1 MADTSRFEGQQIVN
15 SINFFVDSERS
26 AVVGDTQSKGDDL
39 LLGFEGN
46 TIECKDGEVI
56 RLSLVD
62 FHMPNNQYNIDAR
75 NSQGTIICSVNGTAM
90 TAGVVATL
98 VTRGNYYDTDDIAIN
113 FASNLGAALSAL
125 SGVPAGLAVLAITNN
140 NLVDLNTVTTGFANP
155 VTTPATPTTILPLT
169 TLGTSLTGKPEKKLL
184 DVTISFKSTASP
196 TTAVAHTITN
206 LKISCQSANGE
217 LYLVL
222 GGERGDNVNTLENS
236 LKVTI
241 TSLAIRVQGYFP
253 MQLVTEPH
261 VYLRCTL
268 GQNGLESS
276 ILGSDE
282 TVYNNDIV
290 GSNILAKIARTTE
303 SFTYAGNQ
311 SHEFFLTLQQRK
323 LNSIGLFLTDS
334 KNRPI
339 GRAKNAGTG
348 TSAGLEATATSDIIP
363 FEKETQSTKGN
374 LYFTATIRIDIIK
387 VYNPNKLQ
395 SEPPPNPQFP
405 SRASGVLS
413 FGSPTG
419 FR

>member
-1 MADTSRFEGQQIVN
+1 MTDTSRFEGQQVVN
-15 SINFFVDSERS
+15 SVNFFVDTERS
-26 AVVGDTQSKGDDL
+26 NIVSDTQSRGDDVQYN
-39 LLGFEGN
+39 FEGN

-75 NSQGTIICSVNGTAM
+75 NSQATLICTVNGTPMAQ
-90 TAGVVATL
+90 GVVHTF
-98 VTRGNYYDTDDIAIN
+98 VTRGNYYDIDDIALN
-113 FASNLGAALSAL
+113 FASNLAARLLALAGFPGGVSLS
-125 SGVPAGLAVLAITNN
+125 SIVNN
-140 NLVDLNTVTTGFANP
+140 NLVAQNTLITGFTNTSSP
-155 VTTPATPTTILPLT
+155 QLPS
-169 TLGTSLTGKPEKKLL
+169 SLTGKPEKKLL
-184 DVTISFKSTASP
+184 DVTITFSG
-196 TTAVAHTITN
+196 AHTITN
-206 LKISCQSANGE
+206 LKISCQTSNGE

-222 GGERGDNVNTLENS
+222 GGERGDDITTLANSFKITTGANT
-236 LKVTI
+236 I
-241 TSLAIRVQGYFP
+241 QVQGYFP

-290 GSNILAKIARTTE
+290 GSNILAKIARNSE
-303 SFTYAGNQ
+303 SFSYFGNSQ
-311 SHEFFLTLQQRK
+311 NEFFVTLQQRK

-334 KNRPI
+334 KSRPI

-348 TSAGLEATATSDIIP
+348 TSAGLEGTATTDIIP
-363 FEKETQSTKGN
+363 YEKETQSSLGN
-374 LYFTATIRIDIIK
+374 LYFTATIRIDIVK

-395 SEPPPNPQFP
+395 SEPPPLPTFP
-405 SRASGVLS
+405 SRASGVIS

>member
-1 MADTSRFEGQQIVN
+1 MAQNSRFEGQQIVN
-15 SINFFVDSERS
+15 SINLFVDSERS
-26 AVVGDTQSKGDDL
+26 NIVGDTQSRGDNVHYA
-39 LLGFEGN
+39 FEGN

-75 NSQGTIICSVNGTAM
+75 NSQATLICTVNGTAM
-90 TAGVVATL
+90 ASGVVHTF

-113 FASNLGAALSAL
+113 FASNLAARLLAL
-125 SGVPAGLAVLAITNN
+125 TGFPGGVTLGSITNN
-140 NLVDLNTVTTGFANP
+140 NLSAQNSVVSGWTALT
-155 VTTPATPTTILPLT
+155 ATPSIL
-169 TLGTSLTGKPEKKLL
+169 GKPEKKLL
-184 DVTISFKSTASP
+184 DVTITFTGG
-196 TTAVAHTITN
+196 AHLITN
-206 LKISCQSANGE
+206 LKISCQSGNGE

-222 GGERGDNVNTLENS
+222 GGERGDNSTTLANS
-236 LKVTI
+236 FKITI
-241 TSLAIRVQGYFP
+241 TSTTINVQGYFP

-261 VYLRCTL
+261 VYLRCSL

-290 GSNILAKIARTTE
+290 SSNILAKIPRTPE
-303 SFTYAGNQ
+303 SFSYMGNSQ
-311 SHEFFLTLQQRK
+311 NEFFVTLQQRK

-334 KNRPI
+334 KSRPI
-339 GRAKNAGTG
+339 GRAKNAATG
-348 TSAGLEATATSDIIP
+348 TSAGLEGTATSDTIP
-363 FEKETQSTKGN
+363 YVSEKQSSLGN
-374 LYFTATIRIDIIK
+374 LYFTATIRIDIVK

-395 SEPPPNPQFP
+395 SEAPPMPPIP

-419 FR
+419 FG

>member
-1 MADTSRFEGQQIVN
+1 MADSSRFEGQQIVN

-75 NSQGTIICSVNGTAM
+75 NSQATIICSVNGTAM
-90 TAGVVATL
+90 AAGVVHTL
-98 VTRGNYYDTDDIAIN
+98 VTRGNYYDTDDVAVN
-113 FASNLGAALSAL
+113 FASNLAARLIAL
-125 SGVPAGLAVLAITNN
+125 SGMPVGIALSTIVNN
-140 NLVDLNTVTTGFANP
+140 NLSAQTTTTTGF
-155 VTTPATPTTILPLT
+155 TSISGIL
-169 TLGTSLTGKPEKKLL
+169 GKPEKKLL
-184 DVTISFKSTASP
+184 DVTITFSLP
-196 TTAVAHTITN
+196 HTITN
-206 LKISCQSANGE
+206 LKISCQSVNGE

-222 GGERGDNVNTLENS
+222 GGERGDNITTLDNSFKITTGANT
-236 LKVTI
+236 I
-241 TSLAIRVQGYFP
+241 QVQGYFP

-282 TVYNNDIV
+282 STYNNDIV
-290 GSNILAKIARTTE
+290 SSNILAKIARTSE
-303 SFTYAGNQ
+303 SFSYAGNQ
-311 SHEFFLTLQQRK
+311 SGEFFLTLQQRK

-334 KNRPI
+334 KSRPI
-339 GRAKNAGTG
+339 GRAKNSGFG
-348 TSAGLEATATSDIIP
+348 TSAGLEATATNDIIP
-363 FEKETQSTKGN
+363 YEKETQSTKGN
-374 LYFTATIRIDIIK
+374 LYFTATIRIDIVK

-395 SEPPPNPQFP
+395 SEPPPMPQFP

-419 FR
+419 FG

>member
-1 MADTSRFEGQQIVN
+1 MADSSRFEGQQIVN

-39 LLGFEGN
+39 QLGFEGN

-75 NSQGTIICSVNGTAM
+75 NSQGTIICTVNGTAM
-90 TAGVVATL
+90 TAGVVHTL
-98 VTRGNYYDTDDIAIN
+98 VDRGNYYDTDDIAVN
-113 FASNLGAALSAL
+113 FAKNLAAALGTL
-125 SGVPAGLAVLAITNN
+125 SGAPAGLAAHTIVNN
-140 NLVDLNTVTTGFANP
+140 NLTTQTTVI
-155 VTTPATPTTILPLT
+155 PTFTSVSGIL
-169 TLGTSLTGKPEKKLL
+169 GRPEKKLL
-184 DVTISFKSTASP
+184 DVTITFKTTASGTSP
-196 TTAVAHTITN
+196 GAHTITN

-222 GGERGDNVNTLENS
+222 GGERGDNITNLDNSFKITIDTNTINI
-236 LKVTI
+236 K
-241 TSLAIRVQGYFP
+241 GYFP

-290 GSNILAKIARTTE
+290 GSNILAKIARTSE
-303 SFTYAGNQ
+303 SFSYFGNSQ
-311 SHEFFLTLQQRK
+311 NEFFLTLQQRK

-334 KNRPI
+334 KSRPI
-339 GRAKNAGTG
+339 SRPKNSGNG
-348 TSAGLEATATSDIIP
+348 TSAGLETTSTSEVTY
-363 FEKETQSTKGN
+363 EKETQSTKGN

-395 SEPPPNPQFP
+395 SEPPPMPPFP
-405 SRASGVLS
+405 RKATGVIS

-419 FR
+419 FN

>member
-1 MADTSRFEGQQIVN
+1 MADSSRFEGQQIVN

-75 NSQGTIICSVNGTAM
+75 NSQGTIICTVNGTAM

-98 VTRGNYYDTDDIAIN
+98 VDRGNYYDTDDIAVN
-113 FASNLGAALSAL
+113 FASKLVTALANL
-125 SGVPAGLAVLAITNN
+125 SGAPAGLAAHTIVNN
-140 NLVDLNTVTTGFANP
+140 NLTTQTT
-155 VTTPATPTTILPLT
+155 TTPTFISVSGIL
-169 TLGTSLTGKPEKKLL
+169 GRPEKKLL
-184 DVTISFKSTASP
+184 DVTITFKTTASGASP
-196 TTAVAHTITN
+196 GAHTITN

-222 GGERGDNVNTLENS
+222 GGERGDNVTTLLNSFKITIDTNT
-236 LKVTI
+236 I
-241 TSLAIRVQGYFP
+241 QVQGYFP
-253 MQLVTEPH
+253 MQLITEPH

-282 TVYNNDIV
+282 TTYNNDIV
-290 GSNILAKIARTTE
+290 GSNILAKIARTSE
-303 SFTYAGNQ
+303 SFSYSGNQ
-311 SHEFFLTLQQRK
+311 SGEFFVTLQQRK

-334 KNRPI
+334 KSRPI
-339 GRAKNAGTG
+339 SRPKNSGNG
-348 TSAGLEATATSDIIP
+348 TSAGLETTSTSEVTY
-363 FEKETQSTKGN
+363 EKETQSTKGN
-374 LYFTATIRIDIIK
+374 LYFTATIRIDIVK

-395 SEPPPNPQFP
+395 SEPPPMPPFP
-405 SRASGVLS
+405 RKATGVIS

-419 FR
+419 FG

>member
-1 MADTSRFEGQQIVN
+1 MAQTSRFEGQQIVN
-15 SINFFVDSERS
+15 SINFFVDTERS
-26 AVVGDTQSKGDDL
+26 SIVGDTQSKGDDVHYN
-39 LLGFEGN
+39 FEGN

-75 NSQGTIICSVNGTAM
+75 NSQGTIICTVNGTAM
-90 TAGVVATL
+90 TAGVVHTF
-98 VTRGNYYDTDDIAIN
+98 VTRGNYYDTDDVAIN
-113 FASNLGAALSAL
+113 FASNLAARLLAL
-125 SGVPAGLAVLAITNN
+125 SGMPSPAITVSSIVNN
-140 NLVDLNTVTTGFANP
+140 NLKAQNTVTTGFSQAAITGPP
-155 VTTPATPTTILPLT
+155 VVLATT
-169 TLGTSLTGKPEKKLL
+169 LTGKPEKKLL
-184 DVTISFKSTASP
+184 DVTITFSA
-196 TTAVAHTITN
+196 AHTITN

-222 GGERGDNVNTLENS
+222 GGERGDNVTTLDNS
-236 LKVTI
+236 FKVTI
-241 TSLAIRVQGYFP
+241 TSTEITVQGYFP

-276 ILGSDE
+276 ILASDE

-303 SFTYAGNQ
+303 SFSYGGNQ

-334 KNRPI
+334 KSRPI

-348 TSAGLEATATSDIIP
+348 TSAGLEGTATTDIIP
-363 FEKETQSTKGN
+363 YEKETQSTKGN
-374 LYFTATIRIDIIK
+374 LYFTATIRIDIVK
-387 VYNPNKLQ
+387 VYNPNVLQ
-395 SEPPPNPQFP
+395 SEPPPMPQFP
-405 SRASGVLS
+405 SRSSGVLS

>member
-1 MADTSRFEGQQIVN
+1 MADSSRFEGQQIVN

-26 AVVGDTQSKGDDL
+26 SIVGDTQSKGDDL
-39 LLGFEGN
+39 QLGFEGN

-75 NSQGTIICSVNGTAM
+75 NSQATLICSVGGTAM
-90 TAGVVATL
+90 TAGVVHTF
-98 VTRGNYYDTDDIAIN
+98 VTRGNYYDTDDVAIN
-113 FASNLGAALSAL
+113 FASNLATRLTALA
-125 SGVPAGLAVLAITNN
+125 GFPAGVTLTSIVNN
-140 NLVDLNTVTTGFANP
+140 NLVAQNTLITGFNNLAQTGPPPHNVVP
-155 VTTPATPTTILPLT
+155 
-169 TLGTSLTGKPEKKLL
+169 TSLTGKPEKKLL
-184 DVTISFKSTASP
+184 DVTITFNG
-196 TTAVAHTITN
+196 AHTITN
-206 LKISCQSANGE
+206 LKISAQSVNGE

-222 GGERGDNVNTLENS
+222 GGERGDNISTLENS
-236 LKVTI
+236 FKITSTSTTI
-241 TSLAIRVQGYFP
+241 TVQGYFP

-282 TVYNNDIV
+282 STYNNDIV

-303 SFTYAGNQ
+303 SFSYAGNQ
-311 SHEFFLTLQQRK
+311 SGEFFVTLQQRK

-334 KNRPI
+334 KSRPI

-348 TSAGLEATATSDIIP
+348 TSAGLETTTTSDIIP
-363 FEKETQSTKGN
+363 FEKETQSTLGN
-374 LYFTATIRIDIIK
+374 LYFTATIRIDIVK

-395 SEPPPNPQFP
+395 SEPPPMPQFP
-405 SRASGVLS
+405 SRSSGIIS

-419 FR
+419 FK

>member
-1 MADTSRFEGQQIVN
+1 MADSSRFEGQQIVN

-26 AVVGDTQSKGDDL
+26 AVVGDNQSKGDDL

-75 NSQGTIICSVNGTAM
+75 NSQGIIICSVNGTPMA
-90 TAGVVATL
+90 AGLVKTL
-98 VTRGNYYDTDDIAIN
+98 VDRGNYYDTDDVAIN
-113 FASNLGAALSAL
+113 FGHNLGTHLAALPGMPGGITFTIANNALTSATT
-125 SGVPAGLAVLAITNN
+125 AIPGWTA
-140 NLVDLNTVTTGFANP
+140 LTAAP
-155 VTTPATPTTILPLT
+155 SILGRPD
-169 TLGTSLTGKPEKKLL
+169 KKLL
-184 DVTISFKSTASP
+184 NVTLTFS
-196 TTAVAHTITN
+196 VAHTITN
-206 LKISCQSANGE
+206 LKISCQSVNGE

-222 GGERGDNVNTLENS
+222 GGERGDNINTLDNS

-241 TSLAIRVQGYFP
+241 AANTIHVQGYFP

-282 TVYNNDIV
+282 STYNNDIV
-290 GSNILAKIARTTE
+290 GSNILAKIARTSE
-303 SFTYAGNQ
+303 SFNYSGNQ
-311 SHEFFLTLQQRK
+311 SGEFFVTLQQRK

-334 KNRPI
+334 KSRPI

-348 TSAGLEATATSDIIP
+348 TSAGLEDTATSDIIP
-363 FEKETQSTKGN
+363 YQKETQSTKGN
-374 LYFTATIRIDIIK
+374 LYFTATIRIDIVK

-395 SEPPPNPQFP
+395 SEPPPFPQFP
-405 SRASGVLS
+405 RKATGVIS

-419 FR
+419 FG

>member
-1 MADTSRFEGQQIVN
+1 MAQISRFEGQQIVN

-26 AVVGDTQSKGDDL
+26 NVVSDTQSRGDDVHY
-39 LLGFEGN
+39 GFEGN

-75 NSQGTIICSVNGTAM
+75 NSQATLICTVNGTAM
-90 TAGVVATL
+90 AAGVVHSF

-113 FASNLGAALSAL
+113 FASNLTARLMALT
-125 SGVPAGLAVLAITNN
+125 GFPAVNLVSIVNN
-140 NLVDLNTVTTGFANP
+140 NLTAQSTAVSGFRNVAAVVAP
-155 VTTPATPTTILPLT
+155 TSPALTPLQAFAST
-169 TLGTSLTGKPEKKLL
+169 LTGKPEKKLL
-184 DVTISFKSTASP
+184 DVTITFSG
-196 TTAVAHTITN
+196 AHLITN
-206 LKISCQSANGE
+206 LKISCQSVNGE

-222 GGERGDNVNTLENS
+222 GGERGDNSTTLANS
-236 LKVTI
+236 FKI
-241 TSLAIRVQGYFP
+241 TTTSDSITVQGYFP

-282 TVYNNDIV
+282 TTYNNDIV
-290 GSNILAKIARTTE
+290 ASNILAKIARTSE
-303 SFTYAGNQ
+303 SFSYAGNQ
-311 SHEFFLTLQQRK
+311 SGEFFLTLQQRK

-334 KNRPI
+334 KSRPI

-348 TSAGLEATATSDIIP
+348 TSAGLEGTATSDIIP
-363 FEKETQSTKGN
+363 YESEKQSSLGN

-387 VYNPNKLQ
+387 VYNPNVLQ
-395 SEPPPNPQFP
+395 SEPPALPQFP
-405 SRASGVLS
+405 SRSSGVIS

>member
-1 MADTSRFEGQQIVN
+1 MAQTSRFEGQQIVN
-15 SINFFVDSERS
+15 SINFFVDSERAS
-26 AVVGDTQSKGDDL
+26 IVGDTQSRGDNVHY
-39 LLGFEGN
+39 GFEGN

-75 NSQGTIICSVNGTAM
+75 NSQATLICTVNGTAM
-90 TAGVVATL
+90 AAGAVHTFVA
-98 VTRGNYYDTDDIAIN
+98 RGNYYDTDDIALN
-113 FASNLGAALSAL
+113 FANNLAARLLAL
-125 SGVPAGLAVLAITNN
+125 PGMPSPAITITSIVNN
-140 NLVDLNTVTTGFANP
+140 NLTAQSTAIAHFTNPPTSLTPLPQTFATT
-155 VTTPATPTTILPLT
+155 
-169 TLGTSLTGKPEKKLL
+169 LTGKPEKKLL
-184 DVTISFKSTASP
+184 DVTINFSA
-196 TTAVAHTITN
+196 AHTITN

-222 GGERGDNVNTLENS
+222 GGERGDNSTTLANS
-236 LKVTI
+236 FKI
-241 TSLAIRVQGYFP
+241 TTTSTSITVQGYFP

-282 TVYNNDIV
+282 TTYNNDIV
-290 GSNILAKIARTTE
+290 ASNILAKIARTSE
-303 SFTYAGNQ
+303 SFSYAGNQ
-311 SHEFFLTLQQRK
+311 SGEFFLTLQQRK

-334 KNRPI
+334 KSRPI

-348 TSAGLEATATSDIIP
+348 TSAGLEGTITSDIIP
-363 FEKETQSTKGN
+363 YESEKQSSLGN
-374 LYFTATIRIDIIK
+374 LYFTATIRIDIVK
-387 VYNPNKLQ
+387 VYNPNVLQ
-395 SEPPPNPQFP
+395 SEPPAMPPFP
-405 SRASGVLS
+405 SRASGVIS

>member
-1 MADTSRFEGQQIVN
+1 MADSSRFEGQQIVN

-26 AVVGDTQSKGDDL
+26 SIVGDTQSKGDDIHN
-39 LLGFEGN
+39 GFEGN

-75 NSQGTIICSVNGTAM
+75 NSQGTIICSVNGNAM
-90 TAGVVATL
+90 TAGVVSTL
-98 VTRGNYYDTDDIAIN
+98 VDRGNYYDTDDIAIN
-113 FASNLGAALSAL
+113 FAKNLGAALIAL
-125 SGVPAGLAVLAITNN
+125 SGMPGGISVSSIANTN
-140 NLVDLNTVTTGFANP
+140 LSTQASLQTGFSA
-155 VTTPATPTTILPLT
+155 VTLAPGIL
-169 TLGTSLTGKPEKKLL
+169 GRPEKKLL
-184 DVTISFKSTASP
+184 DVTITFKTTASGVN
-196 TTAVAHTITN
+196 AAAHTITL
-206 LKISCQSANGE
+206 LKVSCQSANGE

-222 GGERGDNVNTLENS
+222 GGERGDNVTNLDNSFKITIDTNT
-236 LKVTI
+236 I
-241 TSLAIRVQGYFP
+241 QVQGYFP

-303 SFTYAGNQ
+303 SFSYGGNQ

-334 KNRPI
+334 KSRPI
-339 GRAKNAGTG
+339 SRPKNSGSG
-348 TSAGLEATATSDIIP
+348 TSAGLETGVSTEVTY
-363 FEKETQSTKGN
+363 EKETQSTKGN

-395 SEPPPNPQFP
+395 SEAPPLPQFP
-405 SRASGVLS
+405 SRSSGVLS

-419 FR
+419 FK

>member
-1 MADTSRFEGQQIVN
+1 MAQASRFEGQQIVN
-15 SINFFVDSERS
+15 SINFFVDTERS
-26 AVVGDTQSKGDDL
+26 SIVGDSQSKGDDVHYN
-39 LLGFEGN
+39 FEGN

-75 NSQGTIICSVNGTAM
+75 NSQATLICSVNGTAM
-90 TAGVVATL
+90 TAGAVHTF

-113 FASNLGAALSAL
+113 FASNLAARLLAL
-125 SGVPAGLAVLAITNN
+125 SGMPSPAITVSSIVNN
-140 NLVDLNTVTTGFANP
+140 NLKAQNTVTTGFSQAAITGPP
-155 VTTPATPTTILPLT
+155 VVLATT
-169 TLGTSLTGKPEKKLL
+169 LTGKPEKKLL
-184 DVTISFKSTASP
+184 DVTITFSA
-196 TTAVAHTITN
+196 AHTITN

-222 GGERGDNVNTLENS
+222 GGERGDNVTTLDNS
-236 LKVTI
+236 FKI
-241 TSLAIRVQGYFP
+241 TTTSDSITVQGYFP

-276 ILGSDE
+276 ILASDE

-290 GSNILAKIARTTE
+290 GSNILAKIARTSE
-303 SFTYAGNQ
+303 SFSYGGNQ
-311 SHEFFLTLQQRK
+311 SHEFFVTLQQRK

-334 KNRPI
+334 KSRPI

-348 TSAGLEATATSDIIP
+348 TSAGLEGTATNDIIP
-363 FEKETQSTKGN
+363 YEKETQSTKGN
-374 LYFTATIRIDIIK
+374 LYFTATIRIDIVK
-387 VYNPNKLQ
+387 VYNPNVLQ
-395 SEPPPNPQFP
+395 SEPPPMPQFP

-419 FR
+419 FK

>member
-1 MADTSRFEGQQIVN
+1 
-15 SINFFVDSERS
+15 
-26 AVVGDTQSKGDDL
+26 
-39 LLGFEGN
+39 
-46 TIECKDGEVI
+46 
-56 RLSLVD
+56 
-62 FHMPNNQYNIDAR
+62 MPNNQYNIDAR
-75 NSQGTIICSVNGTAM
+75 NSQATLICSVNGTAM
-90 TAGVVATL
+90 AAGVVHTF
-98 VTRGNYYDTDDIAIN
+98 VTRGNYYDTDDIALN
-113 FASNLGAALSAL
+113 FASNLAARLLAL
-125 SGVPAGLAVLAITNN
+125 SGFPAGVTLSSIVNN
-140 NLVDLNTVTTGFANP
+140 NLTAQNTVVSGFTNLTGP
-155 VTTPATPTTILPLT
+155 LIPTA
-169 TLGTSLTGKPEKKLL
+169 LTGKPEKKLL
-184 DVTISFKSTASP
+184 DVTITFSG
-196 TTAVAHTITN
+196 AHTITN
-206 LKISCQSANGE
+206 LKISCQSVNGE

-222 GGERGDNVNTLENS
+222 GGERGDNITTLDNS
-236 LKVTI
+236 FKI
-241 TSLAIRVQGYFP
+241 TTLTNSIQVQGYFP

-282 TVYNNDIV
+282 STYNNDII

-303 SFTYAGNQ
+303 SFSYAGNQ
-311 SHEFFLTLQQRK
+311 SGEFFLTLQQRK

-339 GRAKNAGTG
+339 GRAKNSGLG
-348 TSAGLEATATSDIIP
+348 TSAGLETTATSDIIP

-374 LYFTATIRIDIIK
+374 LYFTATIRIDIVK

-395 SEPPPNPQFP
+395 SEPPPLPQFP

>member
-1 MADTSRFEGQQIVN
+1 MAQSSRFEGQQVVN

-26 AVVGDTQSKGDDL
+26 SVVGDTQSKGDDVHY
-39 LLGFEGN
+39 GFEGN

-75 NSQGTIICSVNGTAM
+75 NSQATIICDVSGTPM
-90 TAGVVATL
+90 TAGVVKTL
-98 VTRGNYYDTDDIAIN
+98 VDRGNYYDVDDIAIN
-113 FASNLGAALSAL
+113 FAKNLGAALGSL
-125 SGVPAGLAVLAITNN
+125 SGVPAGLAVLGIVNN
-140 NLVDLNTVTTGFANP
+140 NLADLNTVTTGFINP
-155 VTTPATPTTILPLT
+155 LSVPGPPITGFA
-169 TLGTSLTGKPEKKLL
+169 TSLTGKPEKKLL
-184 DVTISFKSTASP
+184 DVTITFQTTASAG
-196 TTAVAHTITN
+196 TSAAHTITN

-222 GGERGDNVNTLENS
+222 GGERGDNVTTLENS
-236 LKVTI
+236 FKITI

-290 GSNILAKIARTTE
+290 ASNILAKIARTTE
-303 SFTYAGNQ
+303 SFNYAGNQ
-311 SHEFFLTLQQRK
+311 SGEFFLTLQQRK

-334 KNRPI
+334 KSRPI
-339 GRAKNAGTG
+339 GRAKNSGFG
-348 TSAGLEATATSDIIP
+348 TSAGLEGTATTDIIP
-363 FEKETQSTKGN
+363 YEKETQSTKGN

-387 VYNPNKLQ
+387 VYNPNVLQ
-395 SEPPPNPQFP
+395 SEPPPLPQFP
-405 SRASGVLS
+405 SRANGVIS

>member
-1 MADTSRFEGQQIVN
+1 MADSSRFEGQQIVN

-26 AVVGDTQSKGDDL
+26 SIVGDTQSKGDDIH
-39 LLGFEGN
+39 LGFEGN

-75 NSQGTIICSVNGTAM
+75 NSQGTIICTVNGTDM

-98 VTRGNYYDTDDIAIN
+98 VERGNYYDTDDIAIN
-113 FASNLGAALSAL
+113 FAHSLATAIAALP
-125 SGVPAGLAVLAITNN
+125 GVPAGLAHLGFVNN
-140 NLVDLNTVTTGFANP
+140 NLVSLNTAYNGFTNVTTVATQPQQFA
-155 VTTPATPTTILPLT
+155 
-169 TLGTSLTGKPEKKLL
+169 TSLTGKPEKKLL
-184 DVTISFKSTASP
+184 DVTMTFQTTAS
-196 TTAVAHTITN
+196 AGGIANHTITN

-222 GGERGDNVNTLENS
+222 GGERGDNVTTLENS
-236 LKVTI
+236 FKVTI
-241 TSLAIRVQGYFP
+241 AAQSIRVQGYYP

-303 SFTYAGNQ
+303 SFSYAGNQ
-311 SHEFFLTLQQRK
+311 SGEFFLTLQQRK

-334 KNRPI
+334 KSRPI

-348 TSAGLEATATSDIIP
+348 TSAGLEGTATSDIIP
-363 FEKETQSTKGN
+363 YEKETQSTKGN
-374 LYFTATIRIDIIK
+374 LYFTATIRVDIVK

-395 SEPPPNPQFP
+395 SEPPPMPQFP
-405 SRASGVLS
+405 SRSSGVLS

-419 FR
+419 FK

>member
-75 NSQGTIICSVNGTAM
+75 NSQATIICSVNGTAM
-90 TAGVVATL
+90 AAGEVHTL
-98 VTRGNYYDTDDIAIN
+98 VTRGNYYDTDDIALN
-113 FASNLGAALSAL
+113 FASNLAARLIAL
-125 SGVPAGLAVLAITNN
+125 TGMPAGITLSSIVNHNLTSQNTAVAGFT
-140 NLVDLNTVTTGFANP
+140 NLVQNLTPPQVFTT
-155 VTTPATPTTILPLT
+155 T
-169 TLGTSLTGKPEKKLL
+169 LTGKPEKKLL
-184 DVTISFKSTASP
+184 DVTITFSVP
-196 TTAVAHTITN
+196 HTITN
-206 LKISCQSANGE
+206 LKISCQSVNGE

-222 GGERGDNVNTLENS
+222 GGERGDNVTTLDNS
-236 LKVTI
+236 FKI
-241 TSLAIRVQGYFP
+241 TNPTTSSILIQGYFP

-282 TVYNNDIV
+282 STYNNDIV

-303 SFTYAGNQ
+303 SFSYAGNQ
-311 SHEFFLTLQQRK
+311 SHEFFMTLQQRK

-348 TSAGLEATATSDIIP
+348 TSAGLEGTATSDIIP
-363 FEKETQSTKGN
+363 YEKETQSTKGN
-374 LYFTATIRIDIIK
+374 LYFTATIRIDIVK

-395 SEPPPNPQFP
+395 SEPPPMPQFP